1 VGAEIA
7 ESTGT
12 PSARHGFAL
21 PVLLLLALT
30 VPMCREREPFATH
43 QAMVGVGMG
52 TIMMAVVGVMLLG
65 GRAGHVHG
73 NWTGS
78 QVAAS
83 LAWC

>member
-1 VGAEIA
+1 MGVEIA

-30 VPMCREREPFATH
+30 VLLRWEREPSVTH
-43 QAMVGVGMG
+43 QAMVAVGIG

-73 NWTGS
+73 GWTGS